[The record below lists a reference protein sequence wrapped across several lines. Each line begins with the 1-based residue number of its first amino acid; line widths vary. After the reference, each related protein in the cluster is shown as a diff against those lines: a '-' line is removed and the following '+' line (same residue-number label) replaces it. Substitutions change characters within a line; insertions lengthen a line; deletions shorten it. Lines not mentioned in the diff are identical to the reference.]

1 MTIIQ
6 FPGRGKKG
14 REPPPPDDPGYGAT
28 HTIEIPTF
36 HEDQVRAFLQPG
48 RFRAGRCGRR
58 WGKTTFDEAI
68 ACDFVVK
75 GASVGWFAPNY
86 KYLTEPMRDM
96 EEILAPIIIDSNKSI
111 GYIHTRSRGKIDFW
125 TMEDSRAG
133 RGRRYH
139 LVIIDEAA
147 FAKADAMEV
156 WERSIRPTLVD
167 YRGAA
172 IVTSNTNGVDTA
184 QFFWRICNEPKFQFT
199 EFHAPS
205 RNNPFLPPEEL
216 EELQRK
222 SHPLVWLQEY
232 EAEFVDWRGVAFFSL
247 DKLLVDGLPVEYP
260 QICDTVFATV
270 DTAIKSG
277 SEHDGTAII
286 YWALM
291 NIPEPQ
297 LVILDWDI
305 VSIDGAFLVEWLPRC
320 FEKLEGFTKVIRT
333 RFGYGHIYIEDKGSG
348 TILLQ
353 AGEARG
359 WPVIAIDSELT
370 AKGKD
375 ERAMAV
381 SGFHYNGWCK
391 CSRVAYDKTMLFK
404 EQEFNHLIT
413 QITQFRIGEGKD
425 GKDRADDLLDTYCY
439 GLSIGLGGSLGF

>member
-1 MTIIQ
+1 VTVIQ
-6 FPGRGKKG
+6 FPRDKGRG
-14 REPPPPDDPGYGAT
+14 PPPPEGPDYT
-28 HTIEIPTF
+28 RTQTIEIPTF
-36 HEDQVRAFLQPG
+36 HEDQVRAFFQPG

-68 ACDFVVK
+68 AADYVVK

-86 KYLTEPMRDM
+86 KYLTEPMRDL
-96 EEILAPIIIDSNKSI
+96 EEILAPITIDSNKSI
-111 GYIHTRSRGKIDFW
+111 GYIHARTKGKIDFW

-133 RGRRYH
+133 RGRHYH
-139 LVIIDEAA
+139 LVVIDEAA
-147 FAKADAMEV
+147 FAKGNAMEV

-167 YRGAA
+167 HRGAA
-172 IVTSNTNGVDTA
+172 LVTSNTNGVDPS

-216 EELQRK
+216 EELQAK

-247 DKLLVDGLPVEYP
+247 DKMLVNGEPVDWP
-260 QICDTVFATV
+260 KICDSVFATV

-291 NIPEPQ
+291 NVPEPQ
-297 LVILDWDI
+297 LIILDWDI
-305 VSIDGAFLVEWLPRC
+305 VQIDGAFLVEWLPQAFR
-320 FEKLEGFTKVIRT
+320 KLEQYTHLFRV
-333 RFGYGHIYIEDKGSG
+333 RFGYGSIFIEDKGSG

-359 WPVIAIDSELT
+359 WPVVPIDGEMV

-391 CSRVAYDKTMLFK
+391 VSRTAYDKTMLFK
-404 EQEFNHLIT
+404 EQELNHLIT
-413 QITQFRIGEGKD
+413 QITTFRVGDKEGYK
-425 GKDRADDLLDTYCY
+425 RADDLLDTYCY
-439 GLSIGLGGSLGF
+439 GLSIGLGGNQGF

>member
-1 MTIIQ
+1 VTVIQ
-6 FPGRGKKG
+6 FPGKEQR
-14 REPPPPDDPGYGAT
+14 PPDPPQGPQSGRQ
-28 HTIEIPTF
+28 IVIPTF
-36 HEDQVRAFLQPG
+36 HDDQVRAFFQPG

-68 ACDFVVK
+68 SCDHVVK
-75 GASVGWFAPNY
+75 GCSVGWFAPNY
-86 KYLTEPMRDM
+86 KYLTEPMRDI
-96 EEILAPIIIDSNKSI
+96 EDILAPIVVDANKSI
-111 GYIHTRSRGKIDFW
+111 GYIHTLSRGKIDFW
-125 TMEDSRAG
+125 TMEDPRAG

-147 FAKADAMEV
+147 FAKDNAMEV

-172 IVTSNTNGVDTA
+172 IVTSNTNGVSPG
-184 QFFWRICNEPKFQFT
+184 QFFWRICNEKKHQFV

-205 RNNPFLPPEEL
+205 RNNPHLPPEEIA
-216 EELQRK
+216 ELQAK
-222 SHPLVWLQEY
+222 THPLVYLQEY

-247 DKLLVDGLPVEYP
+247 DKMLVGGQPVEYP
-260 QICDTVFATV
+260 KICDTVFATV

-286 YWALM
+286 YWALV
-291 NIPEPQ
+291 NIPEPM
-297 LVILDWDI
+297 LIVLDWDI
-305 VSIDGAFLVEWLPRC
+305 IQVDGAFLVEWLPSAFKR
-320 FEKLEGFTKVIRT
+320 LEAYTHQFRV
-333 RFGYGHIYIEDKGSG
+333 RFGYGSIFIEDKGSG

-353 AGEARG
+353 QGEARG
-359 WPVIAIDSELT
+359 WPVVAIDGEMV

-391 CSRVAYDKTMLFK
+391 ISQVAYDKVMLFK
-404 EQEFNHLIT
+404 EQELNHLVS
-413 QITQFRIGEGKD
+413 QITTFRIGDKD
-425 GKDRADDLLDTYCY
+425 GSKRADDLLDTYCY
-439 GLSIGLGGSLGF
+439 GLAIGFMSESEMRRG

>member
-1 MTIIQ
+1 VTVIQ
-6 FPGRGKKG
+6 FPKDKGRG
-14 REPPPPDDPGYGAT
+14 PPPPEGPGQARSQI
-28 HTIEIPTF
+28 IEIPTF
-36 HEDQVRAFLQPG
+36 HADQVRAFLQPG

-68 ACDFVVK
+68 AADFVVK

-86 KYLTEPMRDM
+86 KYLTEPMRDL
-96 EEILAPIIIDSNKSI
+96 EEILAPIMLESNKSI
-111 GYIHTRSRGKIDFW
+111 GYLHARTKGKIDYW

-139 LVIIDEAA
+139 LVVIDEAA
-147 FAKADAMEV
+147 FAKDNAMEV

-172 IVTSNTNGVDTA
+172 LVTSNTNGVSPG
-184 QFFWRICNEPKFQFT
+184 QFFWRICNEPKHEFV

-205 RNNPFLPPEEL
+205 RNNPFLPAEEL
-216 EELQRK
+216 ADLKAK
-222 SHPLVWLQEY
+222 SHPLVYLQEY

-247 DKLLVDGLPVEYP
+247 DKLLVNGEPVDYP
-260 QICDTVFATV
+260 QICDSVFATV

-286 YWALM
+286 YWALL
-291 NIPEPQ
+291 NVPEPQ

-305 VSIDGAFLVEWLPRC
+305 VQIDGAFLVEWLPQA
-320 FEKLEGFTKVIRT
+320 FQKLEAYTHQFRV
-333 RFGYGHIYIEDKGSG
+333 RFGYGSIFIEDKGSG

-359 WPVIAIDSELT
+359 WPVVPIDGEMV

-391 CSRVAYDKTMLFK
+391 ISRVAYDKTLLFK
-404 EQEFNHLIT
+404 EQELNHLVT
-413 QITQFRIGEGKD
+413 QITTFRVGDKEGYK
-425 GKDRADDLLDTYCY
+425 RADDLLDTYCY
-439 GLSIGLGGSLGF
+439 GLSIGLGGNQGF